1 MQDDTS
7 SRPFFFFKKKIIVSH
22 VSISVRKYV
31 ELFIWIGRE
40 RSHV

>member
-7 SRPFFFFKKKIIVSH
+7 SRLFFFLKNHCILC
-22 VSISVRKYV
+22 ISVRKCV

-40 RSHV
+40 RSHVQV